1 MKDDIPKINEPIGR
15 TADKPFGIQRDPY
28 SYYGS
33 DYLSPERLSSYGYQ
47 FRLAIETN
55 SRSFLN
61 VGSANFILKQLL
73 EKQKRSVLDL
83 DLDFLTKPD
92 IIGALP
98 FLPFPDKSLD
108 VVMCFQMLEHL
119 PFILLGSCIK
129 EIKRIAKE
137 YILLSLPDRTR
148 SKSQIA
154 KYFIY
159 RILKHP
165 SYWRM
170 YQLLPTSKEHFWEI
184 GHSNITEDT
193 LLCVI
198 RNEGVEVV
206 KHFRNPYNAYHHFFI
221 LAATS

>member
-1 MKDDIPKINEPIGR
+1 MNDSIPKNNEPIGR
-15 TADKPFGIQRDPY
+15 TADKPFGIQHDPY
-28 SYYGS
+28 SYFGPH
-33 DYLSPERLSSYGYQ
+33 YLSPKRLSSYGYQ
-47 FRLAIETN
+47 FKLAMETN
-55 SRSFLN
+55 SKSFLN

-73 EKQKRSVLDL
+73 EKQNRSVLDL
-83 DLDFLTKPD
+83 DIDFLTKPD

-119 PFILLGSCIK
+119 PFNNLGSCIK

-154 KYFIY
+154 MYFIY

-165 SYWRM
+165 LYWRK
-170 YQLLPTSKEHFWEI
+170 YQLIPIFKEHFWEI

-198 RNEGVEVV
+198 RKEGLEVV
-206 KHFRNPYNAYHHFFI
+206 KHFRNPYYSYHHFFV
-221 LAATS
+221 LAVPT

>member
-1 MKDDIPKINEPIGR
+1 MNDSFPKFNEPINR
-15 TADKPFGIQRDPY
+15 TAGKPFGIQRDPY
-28 SYYGS
+28 SYFGT

-61 VGSANFILKQLL
+61 VGSANLILKQLL
-73 EKQKRSVLDL
+73 EKQNRRVLDL

-98 FLPFPDKSLD
+98 FLPFPDKSID

-119 PFILLGSCIK
+119 PFNILGSCMK

-159 RILKHP
+159 RNLKHP
-165 SYWRM
+165 LSWRK
-170 YQLLPTSKEHFWEI
+170 YQLIPISKEHFWEI
-184 GHSNITEDT
+184 GHSTITEDT
-193 LLCVI
+193 LLRVMG
-198 RNEGVEVV
+198 NEGLQLV
-206 KHFRNPYNAYHHFFI
+206 KHFRNPYNSYHHFFI
-221 LAATS
+221 LATNS

>member
-1 MKDDIPKINEPIGR
+1 M
-15 TADKPFGIQRDPY
+15 
-28 SYYGS
+28 
-33 DYLSPERLSSYGYQ
+33 
-47 FRLAIETN
+47 ETN
-55 SRSFLN
+55 SKSFLN

-73 EKQKRSVLDL
+73 EKQNRSVLDL
-83 DLDFLTKPD
+83 DIDFLTKPD

-119 PFILLGSCIK
+119 PFNNLGSCIK

-154 KYFIY
+154 MYFIY

-165 SYWRM
+165 LYWRK
-170 YQLLPTSKEHFWEI
+170 YQLIPIFKEHFWEI

-198 RNEGVEVV
+198 RKEGLEVV
-206 KHFRNPYNAYHHFFI
+206 KHFRNPYYSYHHFFV
-221 LAATS
+221 LAVPT